1 MFSKV
6 KKYIIGF
13 FVLCGG
19 LLMAFLT
26 GKSAGKKNEKV
37 KNVKKNI
44 KKTKKAIN
52 TKKKKISNVKKK
64 TYKKKNVGTKEAA
77 DYLKKFAKGKK
88 AILIQTVTA
97 IIANP

>member
-1 MFSKV
+1 MFSSI

-88 AILIQTVTA
+88 K
-97 IIANP
+97 

>member
-64 TYKKKNVGTKEAA
+64 TYKKKNVDTKEAA

-88 AILIQTVTA
+88 K
-97 IIANP
+97 

>member
-1 MFSKV
+1 MS
-6 KKYIIGF
+6 
-13 FVLCGG
+13 
-19 LLMAFLT
+19 
-26 GKSAGKKNEKV
+26 
-37 KNVKKNI
+37 KKNI

-88 AILIQTVTA
+88 K
-97 IIANP
+97 

>member
-1 MFSKV
+1 MFSSI

-64 TYKKKNVGTKEAA
+64 TYKKKNVGSKEAA
-77 DYLKKFAKGKK
+77 DYVKKFAKGKK
-88 AILIQTVTA
+88 K
-97 IIANP
+97 